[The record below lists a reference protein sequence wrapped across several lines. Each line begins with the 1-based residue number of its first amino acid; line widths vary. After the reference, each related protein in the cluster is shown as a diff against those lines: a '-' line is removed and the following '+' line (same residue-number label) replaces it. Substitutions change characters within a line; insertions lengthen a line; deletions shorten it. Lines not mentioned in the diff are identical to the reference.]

1 MFLALNTF
9 VYEMGSVPI
18 EDALKSAYNFGFR
31 FIDYAAY
38 NSGDPT
44 TMSKS
49 KQKEIIKIFKDYGFK
64 SSQLLLANTQ
74 YIASTDTSRRMKTF
88 RPDTLSLNTPGIP
101 ESYS

>member
-9 VYEMGSVPI
+9 VYEVGRVPI

-49 KQKEIIKIFKDYGFK
+49 KQKEIIKIFKDLGKFVDNPDYWVKK
-64 SSQLLLANTQ
+64 SLEYLNKIL
-74 YIASTDTSRRMKTF
+74 
-88 RPDTLSLNTPGIP
+88 PDWKLQ
-101 ESYS
+101 